1 MPVTRLRTI
10 PATSAYASGLT
21 SPAACTRPVVAMDFK
36 ATLALGSGQSAGM
49 AVESGGRGVVADAG
63 DEAAH
68 DSGDIGVG
76 VGVDLA
82 GDVHEAGGDHGLHGD
97 LGVGVL
103 PQQVVEHR
111 ITDLVAD
118 LVGMSL
124 GDGLG

>member
-1 MPVTRLRTI
+1 QPLVTGAEAGAVVVGGDGLAEVQGVRD
-10 PATSAYASGLT
+10 SGVDVRGPT
-21 SPAACTRPVVAMDFK
+21 ADGHGHA
-36 ATLALGSGQSAGM
+36 AGM
-49 AVESGGRGVVADAG
+49 TVETGVRGVVADAG

-76 VGVDLA
+76 RGVDFT
-82 GDVHEAGGDHGLHGD
+82 GDVHEAGGHHGLHGH

-118 LVGMSL
+118 L
-124 GDGLG
+124 